1 MYGENHGNFLL
12 LIQQQ
17 LVVAQRMDA
26 HSVEQLQQI
35 LELQAPGE
43 DLSWSSLLG
52 GVVVQGCLL
61 VARRLE
67 RALPSSP
74 DQCK

>member
-26 HSVEQLQQI
+26 HSVVQPQQI
-35 LELQAPGE
+35 LEL
-43 DLSWSSLLG
+43 
-52 GVVVQGCLL
+52 
-61 VARRLE
+61 
-67 RALPSSP
+67 
-74 DQCK
+74 